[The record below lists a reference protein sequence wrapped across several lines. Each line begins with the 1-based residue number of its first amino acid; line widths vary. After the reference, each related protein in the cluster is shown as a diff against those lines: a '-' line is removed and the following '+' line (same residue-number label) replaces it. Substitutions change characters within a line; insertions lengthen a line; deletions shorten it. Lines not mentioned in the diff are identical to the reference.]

1 MSSETYYKSLKV
13 SALKELLQ
21 KRFLPVR
28 GKKEDMVAR
37 LLEAD
42 KSDNDKLNVTR
53 LSKVSKD
60 DLGDLAPPED
70 EIDWEDD
77 TTDIPIKST
86 LFEKTSIIHNF
97 DKLINSKKN
106 FRQNNPQ
113 KIQKDSNFKFVS
125 IASIFSTSS
134 DSINNVSIKENA
146 TLKNVPSIKKRNSE
160 NAFDMDWQS
169 IENEIVKRKIRAS
182 RFGIS
187 ENENNKRLERSIRF
201 NVANTV
207 KLDYY
212 KNFSSETPEKNIKF
226 VKSRI
231 LNNSVENEKIRR
243 RVERFGKKSR
253 EMK

>member
-1 MSSETYYKSLKV
+1 MSSETYYRSLKV

-21 KRFLPVR
+21 KRFLTVR

-77 TTDIPIKST
+77 ATDIPIKST
-86 LFEKTSIIHNF
+86 L
-97 DKLINSKKN
+97 KK
-106 FRQNNPQ
+106 FRQDNPQ
-113 KIQKDSNFKFVS
+113 KMKKDSNFKFVS

-134 DSINNVSIKENA
+134 DSINNVSVKEKA
-146 TLKNVPSIKKRNSE
+146 RLKNVPSIKKRNNE
-160 NAFDMDWQS
+160 NAFDMDWQL
-169 IENEIVKRKIRAS
+169 IEDEIVKRKIRAS

-187 ENENNKRLERSIRF
+187 ENEDNKKLERSIRF
-201 NVANTV
+201 KVANTA
-207 KLDYY
+207 KIDDYM
-212 KNFSSETPEKNIKF
+212 NFSSEPAEKNAKF

-231 LNNSVENEKIRR
+231 LNNSIENEKARR
-243 RVERFGKKSR
+243 RAERFGKK
-253 EMK
+253 

>member
-21 KRFLPVR
+21 KRFLTVK

-42 KSDNDKLNVTR
+42 KSDNDKLNVSR
-53 LSKVSKD
+53 PSKVSKD

-77 TTDIPIKST
+77 ATDIPIKST
-86 LFEKTSIIHNF
+86 LFEKTPIIHNF

-106 FRQNNPQ
+106 FKQNNPQ

-125 IASIFSTSS
+125 IASIFSASS
-134 DSINNVSIKENA
+134 DSINNVSVKEKA
-146 TLKNVPSIKKRNSE
+146 ILKNLPSIKKRSSE
-160 NAFDMDWQS
+160 NAFDMDWQL

-187 ENENNKRLERSIRF
+187 ENENNKRLERCIRF
-201 NVANTV
+201 KVMDTV
-207 KLDYY
+207 KLDDYN
-212 KNFSSETPEKNIKF
+212 NFSSETLDKNTKF

-231 LNNSVENEKIRR
+231 LNNLVENEKVQRR
-243 RVERFGKKSR
+243 AERFGKKIR
-253 EMK
+253 K